1 MAMPFASDPATS
13 MFPPA
18 DWVPVDNSIQCNKTY
33 GLEPQ
38 YGWAL
43 TNYGGMVP
51 KRDFY
56 KTSNIIFSN
65 GVLDPWHA
73 GGIYEEQVSNRTLAL
88 YIPHSAHHLD
98 LRLPNEADPSTVT
111 AARDTESLTIAKWI
125 DEYQGTN
132 FQAQIKAGLTESTE
146 PKTGAWK
153 SLTKVQSPSIASKFL
168 Q

>member
-18 DWVPVDNSIQCNKTY
+18 DWVPVDNSAMCNATY

-56 KTSNIIFSN
+56 KASNIIFSN

-73 GGIYEEQVSNRTLAL
+73 GGIYREQVSPRTLAL
-88 YIPHSAHHLD
+88 YIEHSAHHLD
-98 LRLPNEADPSTVT
+98 LRLPNAADPATVST
-111 AARDTESLTIAKWI
+111 ARA
-125 DEYQGTN
+125 
-132 FQAQIKAGLTESTE
+132 
-146 PKTGAWK
+146 
-153 SLTKVQSPSIASKFL
+153 
-168 Q
+168 